1 MAIIIMIAD
10 YYEDEC
16 KWVHLVHIRLR
27 QPPHTHL
34 GNELT
39 LRQCGSKFTVRG
51 NACNSSNTNHH
62 HFSHRTMA
70 KIHIIRTSNS
80 NGNEF
85 VECEWKKKHTQ
96 HVRKL
101 IYEMLNEKYGEKTAR
116 NRSVYYCDAAV
127 AVLSEWRYS
136 LFSAFHFPCYSVFYM
151 NENKINIIC
160 ITIRRALASCYART
174 IIIIIRLVHAR
185 CISIHRTQN
194 GRDVAVTRI
203 PHKRKCQ

>member
-39 LRQCGSKFTVRG
+39 LRQCGSKFTVGG

-62 HFSHRTMA
+62 HFSHKTMA
-70 KIHIIRTSNS
+70 KNTYNTYVQQQWKRICGMRM
-80 NGNEF
+80 
-85 VECEWKKKHTQ
+85 KKKHTQ
-96 HVRKL
+96 RVRKL
-101 IYEMLNEKYGEKTAR
+101 SYEMLNEKYGEKTAR

>member
-1 MAIIIMIAD
+1 MKTNANGYISYTFASAN
-10 YYEDEC
+10 
-16 KWVHLVHIRLR
+16 R
-27 QPPHTHL
+27 HTHIWEMSWHYDSVAANL
-34 GNELT
+34 QLEAMHAT
-39 LRQCGSKFTVRG
+39 AATPITIISATKRWQ
-51 NACNSSNTNHH
+51 
-62 HFSHRTMA
+62 

-101 IYEMLNEKYGEKTAR
+101 SYEMLNEKYGEKTAR